1 MTTTITGATGVN
13 QITDDAITA
22 AKLPAGS
29 VLQVQSKNYQ
39 GAYSTTTASWL
50 DVTNF
55 NVTITPTSTSSKIL
69 VNSLLQLGSSGW
81 AGINVV
87 RKVTGQADVIINQ
100 GNDTVGGKQNST
112 YGSIQ
117 VTQWG
122 TELTAPMAMVY
133 LDSPAT
139 TSAVTYQV
147 QVVARYGSTGQTVY
161 INRPHAWNND
171 SISGR
176 VTSSNI
182 VVQEIAG

>member
-1 MTTTITGATGVN
+1 MTTTIMGAAGINRVA
-13 QITDDAITA
+13 DGADM
-22 AKLPAGS
+22 PAGS

-39 GAYSTTTASWL
+39 GAYSTNTASWL

-69 VNSLLQLGSSGW
+69 VNSLVQLGSSDW

-100 GNDTVGGKQNST
+100 GNDTVGSKQNST
-112 YGSIQ
+112 FGSINIA
-117 VTQWG
+117 QWS
-122 TELTAPMAMVY
+122 TEMTAPMAMVY

-147 QVVARYGSTGQTVY
+147 QVVARYGSTAQTVC

>member
-1 MTTTITGATGVN
+1 MTTTITGATGIDN
-13 QITDDAITA
+13 IQA
-22 AKLPAGS
+22 ATGA

-39 GAYSTTTASWL
+39 GAYSTNTASWL

-69 VNSLLQLGSSGW
+69 VNSLVQLGSSDW
-81 AGINVV
+81 AGLNVV

-100 GNDTVGGKQNST
+100 GNDTLGSKQNST
-112 YGSIQ
+112 YGSINIA
-117 VTQWG
+117 QWA
-122 TELTAPMAMVY
+122 TEITAPMAMVY

-139 TSAVTYQV
+139 TSTVTYQV
-147 QVVARYGSTGQTVY
+147 QVVARWGTTAQTVY

-171 SISGR
+171 AISGR

>member
-1 MTTTITGATGVN
+1 MTTTITGATGINRVA
-13 QITDDAITA
+13 DGADM
-22 AKLPAGS
+22 PAGS

-39 GAYSTTTASWL
+39 GAYSTTSGSWV

-55 NVTITPTSTSSKIL
+55 SVIITPSSTSSKIL
-69 VNSLLQLGSSGW
+69 VNSLVQLGSSGW

-133 LDSPAT
+133 LDSPST

-147 QVVARYGSTGQTVY
+147 QVVARWGTTAQTVY